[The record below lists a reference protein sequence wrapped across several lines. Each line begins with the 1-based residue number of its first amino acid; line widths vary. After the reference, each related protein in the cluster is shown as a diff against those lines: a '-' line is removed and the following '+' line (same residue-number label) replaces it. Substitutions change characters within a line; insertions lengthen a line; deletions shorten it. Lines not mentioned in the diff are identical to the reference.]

1 MYYSDTLQHHGI
13 LGMKWGVRR
22 YQNKD
27 GSLTAEGKARQNS
40 SSDGNGSESKN
51 MSTSSSSKSNVTKSS
66 SSTTTTT
73 KSVSEMTIEELK
85 AITERNNAE
94 ANYYKSQ
101 KVLADAK
108 SSNTTAST
116 KSKSKVAKFTSNF
129 ADKTVESVTNGITK
143 AIGNAAKSETTLIL
157 EKYLDI
163 KITDDNKKKK
173 KKDDDD

>member
-27 GSLTAEGKARQNS
+27 GSLTAAGKARQNS

-94 ANYYKSQ
+94 ANYYRSQ
-101 KVLADAK
+101 KALADSK
-108 SSNTTAST
+108 SSNTTTTT
-116 KSKSKVAKFTSNF
+116 KSKSKAAKYASTL
-129 ADKTVESVTNGITK
+129 ADKTVDSVINGVTK
-143 AIGNAAKSETTLIL
+143 AIGNAAKVEATTFL
-157 EKYLDI
+157 EKQLNI
-163 KITDDNKKKK
+163 KINDSKKKD
-173 KKDDDD
+173 KKDDD